1 MFNILVF
8 ILQTAMLITV
18 YVSLPLLFLFRL
30 FYVIKERLALKNAII
45 VLLTPFSLS
54 FYQNNNDKKF
64 LKIYNII
71 VITLTI
77 IAVLGILFTL
87 YQKNL

>member
-1 MFNILVF
+1 M
-8 ILQTAMLITV
+8 
-18 YVSLPLLFLFRL
+18 LLFLFRL